1 MEKIYEASL
10 DGSTTYM
17 PTSIS
22 NEEYQAN
29 NIRQQN
35 NFEGADVDVQSS
47 TRYQGSTVYQSKDPE
62 TVYKYTTEK

>member
-1 MEKIYEASL
+1 MDRIYEASL
-10 DGSTTYM
+10 DGSVTYM

-35 NFEGADVDVQSS
+35 DFEGADVDV
-47 TRYQGSTVYQSKDPE
+47 
-62 TVYKYTTEK
+62 